1 MASNQPSPRALRAL
15 HSSRKRARPTPQ
27 ASSASTP
34 QRGGSTADDGAASS
48 RNRDE
53 YKLLVGC
60 GDGSGDGVRSG
71 GDSHRIDANGHSG
84 GSGDGTAMASNVV
97 GATSTYDP
105 TFVPRWVY
113 FFAFDDDRPLLVD
126 TKLLCVFSCRSSK
139 LIQYQAPDIIHK
151 GRPAWFMSTSRAILV
166 AFIKAL
172 VHHEIIISRD
182 VDYHDLVQ
190 YLEYENVV
198 CPATEAVSAN
208 ATDVSPPPP
217 CIGARRSMMSGN
229 DASFKLA
236 NVIASA
242 ILEWRRLYYGMTTA
256 ANGNDPGYAVSASR
270 VWIKLAHRA
279 DTRMAHFSSTTDAI
293 HTLVTIQQPH
303 WLKKTLHALGMVHY
317 TLVRSE
323 MDKDALV
330 FTECAS
336 DLSLR
341 SNLRSATCSGPRCSE
356 GALAPFIV
364 AKSDVHRYVAAVKRL
379 RMDYAA
385 ELRPIKNDPDGCCVL
400 TTRKLGAET
409 TTSSSNG
416 ECCLL
421 DEEPRVLL
429 GGRYSATSAAFCTL
443 AEKVSDDHLGHYFT
457 VRYDIPRSE
466 RDSDVAQQKAMIKH
480 ATKFSKMILHTV
492 SEADKWPQH
501 PAEDVTYARAC
512 VALAERL
519 VREMPNC
526 GRIYGD
532 ACVATHSLDNGA
544 ATAARPTKEVKDMTP
559 ERRALSKAFAQHR
572 IRVIEWKTDDN
583 DSSFAPPPLV
593 FPPNL
598 FTRTTRDRDPSGPC
612 VLVEID
618 TA

>member
-1 MASNQPSPRALRAL
+1 
-15 HSSRKRARPTPQ
+15 
-27 ASSASTP
+27 
-34 QRGGSTADDGAASS
+34 
-48 RNRDE
+48 
-53 YKLLVGC
+53 
-60 GDGSGDGVRSG
+60 
-71 GDSHRIDANGHSG
+71 
-84 GSGDGTAMASNVV
+84 
-97 GATSTYDP
+97 
-105 TFVPRWVY
+105 
-113 FFAFDDDRPLLVD
+113 
-126 TKLLCVFSCRSSK
+126 
-139 LIQYQAPDIIHK
+139 
-151 GRPAWFMSTSRAILV
+151 
-166 AFIKAL
+166 
-172 VHHEIIISRD
+172 
-182 VDYHDLVQ
+182 
-190 YLEYENVV
+190 
-198 CPATEAVSAN
+198 
-208 ATDVSPPPP
+208 
-217 CIGARRSMMSGN
+217 
-229 DASFKLA
+229 
-236 NVIASA
+236 
-242 ILEWRRLYYGMTTA
+242 
-256 ANGNDPGYAVSASR
+256 
-270 VWIKLAHRA
+270 RA
-279 DTRMAHFSSTTDAI
+279 DTRMAHFSATTDAI

-323 MDKDALV
+323 MDKDAVV

-336 DLSLR
+336 DSSLR
-341 SNLRSATCSGPRCSE
+341 SNMRSATCSGPRCSE

-385 ELRPIKNDPDGCCVL
+385 ELRPIKNDPDGCYVL
-400 TTRKLGAET
+400 TTRKLDAGAT
-409 TTSSSNG
+409 TPPNG
-416 ECCLL
+416 ECLL
-421 DEEPRVLL
+421 DEQPRVLL

-443 AEKVSDDHLGHYFT
+443 AEKVGDDHLGHYFT

-466 RDSDVAQQKAMIKH
+466 RDSDVSQQKAMIKH

-544 ATAARPTKEVKDMTP
+544 AAAARPTKEVKDTTP

-572 IRVIEWKTDDN
+572 IRVIEWKNDNN
-583 DSSFAPPPLV
+583 DSSFASPPLV

-598 FTRTTRDRDPSGPC
+598 FTRPTSRDRDSSGPC

-618 TA
+618 GV